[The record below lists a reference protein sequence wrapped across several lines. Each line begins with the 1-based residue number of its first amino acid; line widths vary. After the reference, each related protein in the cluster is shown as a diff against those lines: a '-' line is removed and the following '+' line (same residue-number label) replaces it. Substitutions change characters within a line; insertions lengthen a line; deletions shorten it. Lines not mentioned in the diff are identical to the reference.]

1 MNRRPVESQL
11 PFRTASLGGYPK
23 RVFVCL
29 STDWHGHP
37 CSLSHIFKIV
47 AQREPVIWINSIGL
61 RRPRFALRDFRRLWH
76 KLTFALRERPPVFAS
91 GGKPKAIIEPRV
103 LPYHHLAWV
112 RRLNSWIIERQ
123 VRPYLRVLCGPDT
136 QTVFI
141 TTNPAAVD
149 VVRRLGADQSLY
161 YCMDEYAA
169 MPETDDVIVEQCE
182 PAMLR
187 AVDRVLATSLTLR
200 DTKRHPQ
207 HETVHLPQGVDYQHF
222 QIIGDC
228 PPALRDLPRPII
240 GFQGI
245 IGARVD
251 LDLFEKI
258 AQRFPQASLV
268 LLGKK
273 EVDLARFARYP
284 NVHHFNAVP
293 YTELPRWAS
302 RFDIGLIAYK
312 RDGHTASVNPLKLLE
327 YLAMGQAVVSMDL
340 PELARHS
347 AHVGIARDHAEY
359 LALIDGLIARY
370 PFSASEVEARRAY
383 VKSESWDARA
393 QQLFNLCDALA
404 LPARETSALGAVAAP
419 GVAVKPL
426 SPADVCPSGAR
437 TI

>member
-1 MNRRPVESQL
+1 MTVALDSRVLATTKTGKKLAE
-11 PFRTASLGGYPK
+11 PK

-37 CSLSHIFKIV
+37 CSVTHIFKII

-76 KLTFALRERPPVFAS
+76 KLTFAWRERAPVFAS
-91 GGKPKAIIEPRV
+91 GGQPKVVVEPRA

-123 VRPYLRVLCGPDT
+123 VRPYLRALCGPET

-149 VVRRLGADQSLY
+149 LVKRLGADHSLY

-169 MPETDDVIVEQCE
+169 MPETDDVVVQRCE

-187 AVDRVLATSLTLR
+187 AVDRVLATSLALR
-200 DTKRHPQ
+200 DSKRHPQ
-207 HETVHLPQGVDYQHF
+207 HETIYLPQGVDYQHF
-222 QIIGDC
+222 QNIGDC
-228 PPALRDLPRPII
+228 PPALRDLPRPIV

-251 LDLFEKI
+251 LDLFERI
-258 AQRFPQASLV
+258 AQRFPQVSLV
-268 LLGKK
+268 LLGKT

-284 NVHHFNAVP
+284 NVHRFDAVP
-293 YTELPRWAS
+293 YAELPRWAS

-327 YLAMGQAVVSMDL
+327 YLAMGQAVISMDL
-340 PELARHS
+340 PELARHR
-347 AHVGIARDHAEY
+347 HLVEIARDHAEY
-359 LALIDGLIARY
+359 LALLDNAIARY
-370 PFSASEVEARRAY
+370 PFSAVEIAARRAY
-383 VKSESWDARA
+383 VRTESWEARA
-393 QQLFNLCDALA
+393 QQLLSLCDALA
-404 LPARETSALGAVAAP
+404 AAERGTAPTTAPVTVATAVCSA
-419 GVAVKPL
+419 
-426 SPADVCPSGAR
+426 GAR
-437 TI
+437 RYNRI

>member
-1 MNRRPVESQL
+1 MNRKSIESQT
-11 PFRTASLGGYPK
+11 PASASASGYPK
-23 RVFVCL
+23 RVLICL

-37 CSLSHIFKIV
+37 CSLSHVFKIV

-61 RRPRFALRDFRRLWH
+61 RRPRFALQDFRRLWH
-76 KLTFALRERPPVFAS
+76 KLTFAWRERTPVFAS
-91 GGKPKAIIEPRV
+91 GGQPKAIIEPRV

-112 RRLNSWIIERQ
+112 RRLNSWIVARQ
-123 VRPYLRVLCGPDT
+123 LRPYLRALCGPDT

-149 VVRRLGADQSLY
+149 LVRRLRADHSLY

-169 MPETDDVIVEQCE
+169 MPETDEVIIQTCE
-182 PAMLR
+182 PDMLH
-187 AVDRVLATSLTLR
+187 AVDRVLATSLVLCES
-200 DTKRHPQ
+200 KRHPHQ
-207 HETVHLPQGVDYQHF
+207 QTVYLPQGVDYQHF
-222 QIIGDC
+222 QNIGAC

-245 IGARVD
+245 VGARVD

-273 EVDLARFARYP
+273 EVDLSRFARYS
-284 NVHHFNAVP
+284 NVHHFDAVP
-293 YTELPRWAS
+293 YAELPRWAS

-340 PELARHS
+340 PELARHRR
-347 AHVGIARDHAEY
+347 HVAIARDCAEY
-359 LALIDGLIARY
+359 LALLDGLVARY
-370 PFSASEVEARRAY
+370 PFPSADIDARRAY
-383 VKSESWDARA
+383 VKTESWEARA
-393 QQLFNLCDALA
+393 QQLLDLCDSLALA
-404 LPARETSALGAVAAP
+404 KREQAVAAAAP
-419 GVAVKPL
+419 AGAAKAVN
-426 SPADVCPSGAR
+426 AANVCAAGAR